1 MILNCSVLPCLSLL
15 LTGSTSK
22 ESVRKEACWTIS
34 NITAGNR
41 QQIQAVID
49 ANVFPVLIDILGKAA
64 FNTRKEAAWAI
75 SNLTISGKKEQ
86 VAFVVQE
93 SVLPP
98 FCQLLNVK
106 DTQVCAE
113 CQGHAGLY

>member
-1 MILNCSVLPCLSLL
+1 MILNCSVLPCLLSLL
-15 LTGSTSK
+15 SGTSMK

-64 FNTRKEAAWAI
+64 FRWTKNNKRRKGRFRF
-75 SNLTISGKKEQ
+75 NLTPNVHSGIIIC
-86 VAFVVQE
+86 
-93 SVLPP
+93 LPNCFNMP
-98 FCQLLNVK
+98 I
-106 DTQVCAE
+106 
-113 CQGHAGLY
+113 